1 MHSKEPLKLSYIP
14 APKKLLNIVYQGL
27 DRIYFSTFLLTYLT
41 RSIDKLFIC
50 MKSYMIHRAI
60 NLILASVSD
69 VTYILL
75 KREEKVTGDTAIN

>member
-1 MHSKEPLKLSYIP
+1 
-14 APKKLLNIVYQGL
+14 
-27 DRIYFSTFLLTYLT
+27 
-41 RSIDKLFIC
+41 